1 MKSITTVLTT
11 EAVFSDDGLKRYILK
26 KVWDESKP
34 QLAIIMLAPSDA
46 SSVSLDNTPMLVL
59 NNSFRLGYGGV
70 TILNLFATLND
81 FSLRLA
87 EVEDP
92 ENLDAIVQVCQ
103 KADAVVYAPGVGKA
117 SSKVFQRRQEQI
129 LLALA
134 PMEGKLHCLCDEAGD
149 ARLQHPLS
157 PAVRTWF
164 LSPFKVAELL
174 PVAEDSK
181 EESKKTSRGRKKAAE
196 KEGDSKITSLP

>member
-46 SSVSLDNTPMLVL
+46 SSVSLDNTSMLVL

>member
-46 SSVSLDNTPMLVL
+46 SSVSLDNTSMLVL

-92 ENLDAIVQVCQ
+92 ENLSARRPMQWSMPQVLVKHPAKSFSGDRSRSFWHWPQ
-103 KADAVVYAPGVGKA
+103 WKG
-117 SSKVFQRRQEQI
+117 SSTACVTKLEMQGFNIPSLRQSVH
-129 LLALA
+129 
-134 PMEGKLHCLCDEAGD
+134 GF
-149 ARLQHPLS
+149 
-157 PAVRTWF
+157 F
-164 LSPFKVAELL
+164 LP
-174 PVAEDSK
+174 
-181 EESKKTSRGRKKAAE
+181 SR
-196 KEGDSKITSLP
+196 

>member
-11 EAVFSDDGLKRYILK
+11 EAVFSDDDLKRYILK

-46 SSVSLDNTPMLVL
+46 SAVSLDNTSMLVL

-117 SSKVFQRRQEQI
+117 SSKVFQRRQEQV

-134 PMEGKLHCLCDEAGD
+134 PIEGKLHCLCDEAGD

-181 EESKKTSRGRKKAAE
+181 EESKKSSRGRKKAAE